1 MKILIVTSMYPSPE
15 KKYSGIFV
23 KNQYEQLQ
31 TLMKEGEEIELFY
44 MKRTFTSFFGS
55 IKKYVAAFFRFTPYF
70 FKKFDV
76 IHLHSF
82 YPLIIVTWL
91 YKIFYPKTKLV
102 VTFHGTDVNQQVNSR
117 NAKLMQFLSKKI
129 NFTIPV
135 GKEVAKNVS
144 EKLKLPI
151 GKTLPVGVNSNIF
164 YPEKDTDKIYDYLF
178 VGSFIKRKGVDFLM
192 KSIRD
197 ISPDIRF
204 CIAGSGDDFQSSIEK
219 LIKEGYSIELKG
231 EQTHEELCA
240 LYNQSKFFVLPS
252 RSEGFATVII
262 ESMYCGTPV
271 ITSDIP
277 QFIEQ
282 VNDQENGF
290 TFPLDQPE
298 KLTELLSNL
307 INISTSEYQNMALCA
322 QNSFKNISLNMVC
335 DELMKIYR
343 A

>member
-31 TLMKEGEEIELFY
+31 QILKEGEEIELFY
-44 MKRTFTSFFGS
+44 MKRTFTSLFGS
-55 IKKYVAAFFRFTPYF
+55 IKKYILAFFRFTPHF
-70 FKKFDV
+70 FKKYNV

-82 YPLIIVTWL
+82 YPLIFVTWL
-91 YKIFYPKTKLV
+91 YKIFHPKTKLV
-102 VTFHGTDVNQQVNSR
+102 VTFHGTDVNQQVTKR
-117 NAKLMQFLSKKI
+117 NEKLMQFLSKKI

-151 GKTLPVGVNSNIF
+151 GKILPVGVNSNVF
-164 YPEKDTDKIYDYLF
+164 YPEKNITKEFDYLF
-178 VGSFIKRKGVDFLM
+178 VGSFIERKGVDFLIN
-192 KSIRD
+192 SIKN
-197 ISPDIRF
+197 INPSIRF
-204 CIAGSGDDFQSSIEK
+204 CIAGSGVFQPNFEK
-219 LIKEGYSIELKG
+219 LIEDGFSIELKG
-231 EQTHEELCA
+231 EQTHEELRK

-282 VNDQENGF
+282 VTHQKNGF
-290 TFPLDQPE
+290 TFPLESPE
-298 KLTELLSNL
+298 KLTELLGNL
-307 INISTSEYQNMALCA
+307 INISSSDYQEMVSYS
-322 QNSFKNISLNMVC
+322 QNSFKNISLHAVC
-335 DELMKIYR
+335 DELIEIYR
-343 A
+343 K

>member
-31 TLMKEGEEIELFY
+31 NIMREGEEIELFF
-44 MKRTFTSFFGS
+44 MKRTFTSLWGS
-55 IKKYVAAFFRFTPYF
+55 IKKYVLAFFRFIPYY
-70 FKKFDV
+70 FKKYDV

-82 YPLIIVTWL
+82 YPLILVTWL
-91 YKIFYPKTKLV
+91 YKLLYPKTRLV
-102 VTFHGTDVNQQVNSR
+102 VTFHGTDVNQQVNSK
-117 NAKLMQFLSKKI
+117 NAKLMEFFSKKI
-129 NFTIPV
+129 DFAIPV

-151 GKTLPVGVNSNIF
+151 GKVLPVGVNSNVF
-164 YPEKDTDKIYDYLF
+164 YPVKETEKVYDYLF

-192 KSIRD
+192 KSIKENKK
-197 ISPDIRF
+197 DIRF
-204 CIAGSGDDFQSSIEK
+204 CIAGSGDDFQSNIEQ
-219 LIKEGYSIELKG
+219 LIKEGYSIDLKG
-231 EQTHEELCA
+231 EQTHEELRH

-262 ESMYCGTPV
+262 EAMYCGTPV

-277 QFIEQ
+277 QFLEQ
-282 VNDQENGF
+282 VNNQDNGF

-298 KLTELLSNL
+298 KLTELLGNL
-307 INISTSEYQNMALCA
+307 IDISPSEYQNMVLSV
-322 QNSFKNISLNMVC
+322 QNSFKNISLQVVC
-335 DELMKIYR
+335 DELIDIYR